1 MWNRNGKGRHAD
13 AHRPILI
20 AVSFRRLFL
29 GGLLPSRA
37 RLRFA
42 GSTTYTSSHEAGA
55 IPRRPTCPQFPRLTE
70 GVHPTCARSDPPNG
84 DHATSLGGI
93 LARSF
98 CHGSARLLLW

>member
-70 GVHPTCARSDPPNG
+70 GGHPSSDP
-84 DHATSLGGI
+84 
-93 LARSF
+93 SF
-98 CHGSARLLLW
+98 LPSDPTD